1 MTVDLPLV
9 GTLCL
14 TDRTCMDLH
23 CISFQSTK
31 KPPIL
36 VLRKGTAVQSNCWKI
51 FLSLSIK
58 YLKKNCFVFFLNSQ
72 SWFLP
77 SGKPCFLYTFSF
89 LFCVSQKGY
98 FTSFPHRIREAIPR
112 EKCSFFWVILVNM
125 EISVILGHEKTKI
138 CNIIDY
144 GKIDVFSVRTNIHIK
159 NKMMGHLI

>member
-58 YLKKNCFVFFLNSQ
+58 YLKKNCFVFFFKQPIVVSAKRKTM
-72 SWFLP
+72 LP
-77 SGKPCFLYTFSF
+77 LHVLCSF
-89 LFCVSQKGY
+89 LCVTERIFYQFPTQDKGGHPERKVQ
-98 FTSFPHRIREAIPR
+98 FFLILFKKPLTPPPIR
-112 EKCSFFWVILVNM
+112 L
-125 EISVILGHEKTKI
+125 
-138 CNIIDY
+138 NI
-144 GKIDVFSVRTNIHIK
+144 
-159 NKMMGHLI
+159 MW